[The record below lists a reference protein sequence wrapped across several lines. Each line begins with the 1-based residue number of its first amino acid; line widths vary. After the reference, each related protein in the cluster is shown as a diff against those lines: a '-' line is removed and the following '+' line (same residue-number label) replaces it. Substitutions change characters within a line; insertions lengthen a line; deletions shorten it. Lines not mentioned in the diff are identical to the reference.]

1 MCGVWM
7 KTLGCLRGGSSRR
20 RRLTSMAVSF
30 NERAVV
36 LRGPEESGDPAGEG
50 DGFDEFAVVDF
61 HDVQS
66 GHLRVP
72 QT

>member
-1 MCGVWM
+1 
-7 KTLGCLRGGSSRR
+7 
-20 RRLTSMAVSF
+20 MAVSF

-36 LRGPEESGDPAGEG
+36 LRGPEETGAPAGEG
-50 DGFDEFAVVDF
+50 DGFDEFAAGDF